1 MEYSKEPT
9 HAAQVEKQQD
19 VELESEQWE
28 EPRVKKIKRK
38 VDLRLSAIL
47 ALM

>member
-1 MEYSKEPT
+1 MEYSKELP
-9 HAAQVEKQQD
+9 HAGKVEEQQE

-28 EPRVKKIKRK
+28 DPRIKKIKRK